1 MKIVDKYVYP
11 KSSRANIAGLRH
23 YTLDGTEEKLPSVT
37 TVLGNTQPKEKQ
49 ESLERWRERVG
60 LREAQ
65 KITRDAAIRGT
76 AMHKYL
82 EDLIRGDRSLDLTP
96 LGVEA
101 TKMAEIIVDH
111 GLSYVDEVY
120 GIEATLYYPGLYA
133 GSVDL
138 IGRYKD
144 KVSIIDFKQTAAI
157 RGTAMHKYLED
168 LIRGDRSLDLT
179 PLGVEATKMAEIIV
193 DHGLSYVDEVYGIEA
208 TLYYPGLYAGSVDLI
223 GRYKDKISIIDFKQ
237 TNKPKQREWIG
248 DYFLQMAA
256 YGMAHDAVYGTNIE
270 QGVIMMCS
278 KDGFYQQFVIE
289 GEEFRDANTI
299 F

>member
-11 KSSRANIAGLRH
+11 KSSRASIAGLRH
-23 YTLDGTEEKLPSVT
+23 YTVTGEEQKLPSVT
-37 TVLGNTQPKEKQ
+37 TVLSQTQPKEKQ

-82 EDLIRGDRSLDLTP
+82 EDLIRGERSLDLTP

-101 TKMAEIIVDH
+101 TKMAEIIVDR
-111 GLSYVDEVY
+111 GLNDCSEIY

-138 IGRYKD
+138 VAKYQD
-144 KVSIIDFKQTAAI
+144 KV
-157 RGTAMHKYLED
+157 
-168 LIRGDRSLDLT
+168 
-179 PLGVEATKMAEIIV
+179 
-193 DHGLSYVDEVYGIEA
+193 
-208 TLYYPGLYAGSVDLI
+208 
-223 GRYKDKISIIDFKQ
+223 SIIDFKQ

-256 YGMAHDAVYGTNIE
+256 YGMAHDAVYGTSIE

-289 GEEFRDANTI
+289 GKEFRDAKHN
-299 F
+299 FLRRLDGFYGLDNNSDAVVRGDQ

>member
-1 MKIVDKYVYP
+1 MKHIERYVYP
-11 KSSRANIAGLRH
+11 KTTRAKLDGLRH
-23 YTLDGTEEKLPSVT
+23 YTVDGEERPLPSVT
-37 TVLGNTQPKEKQ
+37 TVLGQTQPKEKQ
-49 ESLERWRERVG
+49 ESLDRWRQRVG

-65 KITRDAAIRGT
+65 KVTRDAAIRGT

-82 EDLIRGDRSLDLTP
+82 EDLIRGERSLDLTP

-101 TKMAEIIVDH
+101 TRMAEIIVER
-111 GLSYVDEVY
+111 GLNDCSEIY
-120 GIEATLYYPGLYA
+120 GIEAVLYYPGLYA

-138 IGRYKD
+138 VAKYHD
-144 KVSIIDFKQTAAI
+144 KV
-157 RGTAMHKYLED
+157 
-168 LIRGDRSLDLT
+168 
-179 PLGVEATKMAEIIV
+179 
-193 DHGLSYVDEVYGIEA
+193 
-208 TLYYPGLYAGSVDLI
+208 
-223 GRYKDKISIIDFKQ
+223 SIIDFKQ

-289 GEEFRDANTI
+289 GEEFRNAKHNFLRRLDEFYNLDSNSESVV
-299 F
+299 